1 MRRLLIV
8 GIGTG
13 DPEQLTL
20 QAINALKSARVIFL
34 TDKGNAAAELREA
47 RREIC
52 TRYLTPGAFRLVEFA
67 DPERDR
73 SSADYR
79 SAVDAWHAKRTDLYE
94 QLILENLSDEECG
107 AFLVWGDPSLYDSIL
122 RILPA
127 IAERKTLNLTYD
139 VIPGVSSLQVLAAR
153 HRIPLNE
160 IGESFQVTTGRRLAE
175 TLAREPGSDN
185 VIVMLDG
192 DCAFATASDPD
203 DEIYWGAY
211 LGMPG
216 EILISG
222 KVRDVTARIREARAD
237 ARAQRGWIMDTYLL
251 RRRR

>member
-13 DPEQLTL
+13 DPEQLTM
-20 QAINALKSARVIFL
+20 QAINALQGAQVIFL
-34 TDKGNAAAELREA
+34 TDKGDAAAELREA
-47 RREIC
+47 RREMC
-52 TRYLTPGAFRLVEFA
+52 TRYLTQGAYRLVEFA

-73 SSADYR
+73 RSPDYLA
-79 SAVDAWHAKRTDLYE
+79 AVETWHAKRADLYE
-94 QLILENLSDEECG
+94 QLILENVPEQGCG

-122 RILPA
+122 RVLPA
-127 IAERKTLNLTYD
+127 IADRKKLNLAYE

-153 HRIPLNE
+153 HRIPLHE
-160 IGESFQVTTGRRLAE
+160 IGESFQVTTGRRLGE
-175 TLAREPGSDN
+175 TLAREPRSDN

-192 DCAFATASDPD
+192 DCAFATAADPD

-222 KVRDVTARIREARAD
+222 KVRDVTARIRQARAD
-237 ARAQRGWIMDTYLL
+237 ARARRGWIMDTYLL

>member
-1 MRRLLIV
+1 MRRLLII

-20 QAINALKSARVIFL
+20 QAVNALKSARVIFL
-34 TDKGNAAAELREA
+34 TDKGDAAAELRDA
-47 RREIC
+47 RRAIC
-52 TRYLTPGAFRLVEFA
+52 TRHLTPGAFRLVEFA

-79 SAVDAWHAKRTDLYE
+79 SAVDTWHAKRADLYE
-94 QLILENLSDEECG
+94 QLIRENLAEEECG
-107 AFLVWGDPSLYDSIL
+107 AFLVWGDPSLYDSVL

-127 IAERKTLNLTYD
+127 IAERKALNLAYE

-160 IGESFQVTTGRRLAE
+160 IGESFQVTPGRRLAE
-175 TLAREPGSDN
+175 TLSREPRSDN

-192 DCAFATASDPD
+192 DCAFATAADPD

-222 KVRDVTARIREARAD
+222 KVRDVTAIIRQARAD
-237 ARAQRGWIMDTYLL
+237 ARARRGWIMDTYLL